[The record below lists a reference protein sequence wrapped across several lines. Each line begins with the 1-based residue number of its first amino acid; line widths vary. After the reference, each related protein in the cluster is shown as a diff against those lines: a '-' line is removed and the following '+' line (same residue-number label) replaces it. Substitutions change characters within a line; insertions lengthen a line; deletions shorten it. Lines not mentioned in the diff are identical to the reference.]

1 MTPAIDRIVLI
12 DILRNTGTTRDQVRY
27 RLTGQSPVIINR
39 SIERLIETGDIC
51 YLSNRLE
58 ITGLGRKN
66 LSFAEVPA

>member
-1 MTPAIDRIVLI
+1 MNQIERMVLI

-39 SIERLIETGDIC
+39 AIERLIQNGEIC
-51 YLSNRLE
+51 YISNRLE

-66 LSFAEVPA
+66 LQFAGVPA